1 MKQAMKRVSAALLAV
16 LMVLSLLPQTAL
28 ALDPDQRQAERRE
41 GYDVATVHYTDAEGN
56 EQAIPFT
63 ETGSGYVYTLPQG
76 VTEDKV
82 TVEYF
87 STTRWDGAVDI
98 SWYNDT
104 DKEFTLTTPAQ
115 LAGLAALVAGQT
127 SAETSRW
134 RVKGD
139 VSRLVC
145 EKKEDFP
152 LVGAGGGNV
161 KGTVY
166 LGTAQYD
173 FADKVVKLGCDMD
186 MGGVNAGGT
195 WSGPNWTPIGGRYAM
210 DITVADEADEAKA
223 LLSQS
228 YFNGTLDGQG
238 HRIVNLYCDRY
249 SPVGFGYS
257 QGVGLIGY
265 MGQLYDGETAPAAA
279 PTVRNLSVSGS
290 VYARRSVAG
299 IVGRVGEIATGVHV
313 ENCAN
318 YADILATDSKGMGGI
333 VGAGWGTGYIVNCY
347 NTGKVVNEKYPCP
360 AGGICG
366 NNDGMDIYACYNVG
380 TIQSQDGRGRGIGG
394 HDSGTYTVANC
405 YYLEGCDNDPDSN
418 GWYKGANTTCTIEV
432 TKMTQAQM
440 QSRELTDKLN
450 ANGGAFV
457 YREGQYPVLFW
468 EAEGYSGSDHQVT
481 VQSTQAITVS
491 ASAQGAVRDGSVVY
505 LSYTETPGSVFRYFT
520 ANGRQIRGDYYTVT
534 EDVTFSAAAETMQ
547 PGTLLIPE
555 SDVYTMTVTK
565 TGVVY
570 ENGEA
575 KNVTDH
581 PVKNGD
587 PIYENDVLTAK
598 AELKDGA
605 APDNPDNYYTGAFD
619 YTFAYQE
626 DGGASKTNRTGSF
639 TATASQAPL
648 KLTAEGITARKV
660 WTLAADT
667 GWYNDTD
674 TEFTLTTAQQ
684 LAGLAKLTKEG
695 NSFQGKTI
703 RLGAD
708 ISLLRYEDAGKPWW
722 NGIGNT
728 VYSNP
733 FSGTFDG
740 CGHTIDQMQ
749 AGSLGSGAG
758 LFLAT
763 DGAVIENLTVIG
775 SAEALGNMGGIV
787 SVAIDTTIRN
797 CVSRVDI
804 SSTYSTTKSG
814 GIVGFLRGS
823 SVVENCVNYGSLS
836 DGVPLGGIAGEVEK
850 GCTVRDCVN
859 FGAVNGVTGTGGGL
873 GGVVGKN
880 NGGTLLRCANYGR
893 VTAVGGSWYT
903 GGVAGLSY
911 GPVTDCYNV
920 ADVTGGHTR
929 YSNGGIGGILGGHAS
944 GSQVVNSYNY
954 GKVALGQDM
963 VCDNLGGVIG
973 KDWKRSD
980 AKVQNA
986 YYLDSSCAFAVMNG
1000 EYENVTAV
1008 SAADFAGESFLRKLN
1023 ADGCFILRNHKY
1035 PELEMAADLVGG
1047 DPVLTVT
1054 IKDAQG
1060 NVTGEQRFT
1069 ARQLGGMASTTV
1081 AGYQYWK
1088 KGTENLVAATKYVTV
1103 DTLLKAVGAEF
1114 TPGMTVTAADATGF
1128 GSTLSYQDYQD
1139 CRWFVDGDGNKSDAP
1154 AALAL
1159 AWNSGE
1165 GTLEQ
1170 VAAGAVDTGSIR
1182 FCYGISESQY
1192 GNAAGKR
1199 LVSGVVTVTVQACVH
1214 AKTEDVAEIPATCTE
1229 PGVTAGVKCTVCGTV
1244 VSGCETIPAKGHTE
1258 VEIPAVEPT
1267 ETEGGWTAG
1276 VKCAVCG
1283 VVLVEPQPIPPLTA
1297 VLTVSGLD
1305 ADGKTVTKG
1314 YTLPALKALAETE
1327 PLGYQ
1332 YKLKRFTYTVAAVEY
1347 VRLDRLMADAGIV
1360 YGAGSV
1366 VTAGNGS
1373 GTSALGYQES
1383 LTLNNGVN
1391 ADGAATVPVVLAL
1404 RWGENRFSFAD
1415 AVTNANSAGGKTTL
1429 RFCYGIGQELTAED
1443 RLLDKVT
1450 TLDVTACAHTGATQP
1465 VTGTPATCTEPGL
1478 TDGQLCL
1485 ICGKVLSQ
1493 ETIPALGHDFD
1504 EWTVVKAATCTES
1517 GTESRTCARCQET
1530 ETRTVEALGHTPE
1543 LRNAKEASCTEDG
1556 YTGDMFCKTCGQ
1568 LLAKGQAIPAPGHD
1582 FRDGKCAVC
1591 GAADPDY
1598 KPGEPVQ
1605 PGVKTGDGSHVMLWS
1620 AVLLT
1625 SAAAVVLL
1633 PRKKR
1638 S

>member
-16 LMVLSLLPQTAL
+16 LTVLSLLPQTAL
-28 ALDPDQRQAERRE
+28 ALDPDQRQAERRA
-41 GYDVATVHYTDAEGN
+41 GYDVATVHYTDAEGS

-76 VTEDKV
+76 VTGDQV

-161 KGTVY
+161 RGTLY

-173 FADKVVKLGCDMD
+173 FAGKVVKLGCDMD

-210 DITVADEADEAKA
+210 DITVADEANEAKA

-238 HRIVNLYCDRY
+238 HRVVNLYCDRY

-265 MGQLYDGETAPAAA
+265 MGQLYDGETTPAAA

-299 IVGRVGEIATGVHV
+299 IVGRVGEIATGVRV

-366 NNDGMDIYACYNVG
+366 SNDGMDIYACYNVG

-405 YYLEGCDNDPDSN
+405 YYLEGSDNDPDSN

-432 TKMTQAQM
+432 TRMTRAQM
-440 QSRELTDKLN
+440 QSRELTDRLN

-457 YREGQYPVLFW
+457 YREGQYPALFW

-491 ASAQGAVRDGSVVY
+491 ASAQGAVRDGDLVY
-505 LSYTETPGSVFRYFT
+505 LSYTEAPGSVFRYFT

-534 EDVTFSAAAETMQ
+534 EDVIFSAAAETMQ

-570 ENGEA
+570 ENGQA
-575 KNVTDH
+575 RNVTDH

-587 PIYENDVLTAK
+587 PIYENDVLTAR

-626 DGGASKTNRTGSF
+626 DGGASRTNRTGSF
-639 TATASQAPL
+639 TAAASQAPL

-667 GWYNDTD
+667 SWYNDTD
-674 TEFTLTTAQQ
+674 TEFTLTTARQ

-722 NGIGNT
+722 DGIGTN
-728 VYSNP
+728 SKC

-749 AGSLGSGAG
+749 AGSPGSGAG

-775 SAEALGNMGGIV
+775 SAEALGSMGGIV
-787 SVAIDTTIRN
+787 SVARDTTIRS

-804 SSTYSTTKSG
+804 TSTYSTTKSG
-814 GIVGFLRGS
+814 GIVGFLRGA
-823 SVVENCVNYGSLS
+823 SVVEGCVNYGSLS

-850 GCTVRDCVN
+850 GCTVQDCVN
-859 FGAVNGVTGTGGGL
+859 FGAVNGVTGTSGGL

-880 NGGTLLRCANYGR
+880 NGGSLLRCANYGR

-903 GGVAGLSY
+903 GGVVGLSY

-929 YSNGGIGGILGGHAS
+929 YSSGGIGGVLGSHGS
-944 GSQVVNSYNY
+944 GSQVTNCYNY

-973 KDWKRSD
+973 RDMKKSD

-986 YYLDSSCAFAVMNG
+986 YYLDTSCALAVMNG
-1000 EYENVTAV
+1000 EDENVTAV

-1023 ADGCFILRNHKY
+1023 ADGCFILRNHQY

-1060 NVTGEQRFT
+1060 NVTGEQSFT

-1088 KGTENLVAATKYVTV
+1088 KGTENLVAATRYVTV
-1103 DTLLKAVGAEF
+1103 DTLLKAAGTEF

-1159 AWNSGE
+1159 AWSSGQ

-1170 VAAGAVDTGSIR
+1170 VAAGAADTGNIR

-1192 GNAAGKR
+1192 GSAAGKR

-1214 AKTEDVAEIPATCTE
+1214 AETEDVAEIPATCTE
-1229 PGVTAGVKCTVCGTV
+1229 PGVTAGVKCAVCGAV
-1244 VSGCETIPAKGHTE
+1244 VSGCETIPA
-1258 VEIPAVEPT
+1258 
-1267 ETEGGWTAG
+1267 
-1276 VKCAVCG
+1276 
-1283 VVLVEPQPIPPLTA
+1283 
-1297 VLTVSGLD
+1297 
-1305 ADGKTVTKG
+1305 
-1314 YTLPALKALAETE
+1314 
-1327 PLGYQ
+1327 
-1332 YKLKRFTYTVAAVEY
+1332 
-1347 VRLDRLMADAGIV
+1347 
-1360 YGAGSV
+1360 
-1366 VTAGNGS
+1366 
-1373 GTSALGYQES
+1373 
-1383 LTLNNGVN
+1383 
-1391 ADGAATVPVVLAL
+1391 
-1404 RWGENRFSFAD
+1404 
-1415 AVTNANSAGGKTTL
+1415 
-1429 RFCYGIGQELTAED
+1429 
-1443 RLLDKVT
+1443 
-1450 TLDVTACAHTGATQP
+1450 
-1465 VTGTPATCTEPGL
+1465 
-1478 TDGQLCL
+1478 
-1485 ICGKVLSQ
+1485 
-1493 ETIPALGHDFD
+1493 LGHDFG
-1504 EWTVVKAATCTES
+1504 EWAVVKAATCTES

-1530 ETRTVEALGHTPE
+1530 ETRTVEALGH
-1543 LRNAKEASCTEDG
+1543 
-1556 YTGDMFCKTCGQ
+1556 
-1568 LLAKGQAIPAPGHD
+1568 D
-1582 FRDGKCAVC
+1582 FKDGKCAVC
-1591 GAADPDY
+1591 GAADPDN
-1598 KPGEPVQ
+1598 KPEEPVQ
-1605 PGVKTGDGSHVMLWS
+1605 PGVRTGDGSYVMLWS

-1625 SAAAVVLL
+1625 SAAAALLL